1 MFESTSMVF
10 RKIWQRIPRTSEQ
23 DAYNQWVHVRT
34 WNQNNRSNQINE
46 YLLVNNNNL
55 RAGNVLIYSLGKM
68 QKYFNDIDTP
78 DISYQ
83 YFQRRNKLHEQIKE
97 NNENETMK
105 NFLLFWKKTNYYFRE
120 NKNLLTSNLL

>member
-1 MFESTSMVF
+1 
-10 RKIWQRIPRTSEQ
+10 
-23 DAYNQWVHVRT
+23 
-34 WNQNNRSNQINE
+34 
-46 YLLVNNNNL
+46 
-55 RAGNVLIYSLGKM
+55 M